1 MPIEFLSFP
10 VQSGKTTW
18 LQATFEGRRD
28 VFGFLTPGGPADRR
42 LRALPSG
49 EERPYAAPM
58 GQPAIEIGRFRLDP
72 SAFEWGLAHLEHA
85 LRNPE
90 CRVLVIDEIGL
101 LELRENRGF
110 APGIDRIIAE
120 AHTREDLTTYLIVR
134 DFLLE
139 EARQR
144 FDLPIARVNDPT
156 LFAPLPPRTGLV
168 LAGGNSSRMGRDK
181 AFIVRNGQPAYVHA
195 AQLLAPHCSRIRIN
209 GPEAYPPFEAL
220 PDAREHRGEGPMSGL
235 RTAFTEGEG
244 LLVLG
249 VDYPGLQ
256 PAAIER
262 LMAAALLTGRSVCY
276 RQAEATDEAA
286 LEPLVAYYAPQ
297 DLARLKEWPGHS
309 LRRFL
314 HACGACALP
323 HDARLGLFSVDLP

>member
-28 VFGFLTPGGPADRR
+28 VFGFLTPGGPTDRR

-49 EERPYAAPM
+49 EERPYAATA

-72 SAFEWGLAHLEHA
+72 EAFEWGLAQLEEA
-85 LRNPE
+85 LRHPD

-120 AHTREDLTTYLIVR
+120 ARTRPDLTTYLVVR

-144 FDLPIARVNDPT
+144 FNLPAARVNDPA

-168 LAGGNSSRMGRDK
+168 LAGGSSSRMGRDK
-181 AFIVRNGQPAYVHA
+181 AFIVRNGQPAYAHA

-209 GPEAYPPFEAL
+209 GPAAYPPFQAL
-220 PDAREHRGEGPMSGL
+220 PDDPAYAGEGPMSGL
-235 RTAFTEGEG
+235 RTACTAHEG

-249 VDYPGLQ
+249 VDYPELQ
-256 PAAIER
+256 PAALDRI
-262 LMAAALLTGRSVCY
+262 MAAALLTGRSVCY
-276 RQAEATDEAA
+276 RQAGATDDAA

-297 DLARLKEWPGHS
+297 DLARLKEWPGQS

-323 HDARLGLFSVDLP
+323 HDARLGLVSVDFP